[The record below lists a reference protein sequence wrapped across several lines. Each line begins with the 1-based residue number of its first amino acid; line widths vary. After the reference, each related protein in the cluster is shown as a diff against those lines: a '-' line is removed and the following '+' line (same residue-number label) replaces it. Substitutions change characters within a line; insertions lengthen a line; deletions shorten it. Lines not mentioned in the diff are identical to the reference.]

1 MTLSHPPTPSPLLA
15 FLDQTTIFQGLP
27 VDQLAEIA
35 NLAIVQSYRKGNI
48 LFHQGDEGI
57 GFFVV
62 KSGRIKVFKLS
73 KDGKEQILHIF
84 GERAHFA
91 EVPALDGKCFPAS
104 ASAIERSEVLFFPRE
119 RFLTLLEQQPVLAIN
134 MLKSFARHLRRFSQL
149 IDTLVLR
156 EVPAR
161 LATYLLGLSEQSD
174 GDETVEL
181 DLPKGQLAARLGTI
195 PETLSRVFSKL
206 SGEDLIEIEGS
217 KIELL
222 DLKRLKQLAVGDI
235 TLRAD
240 RQS

>member
-1 MTLSHPPTPSPLLA
+1 MTLSQPPQPSPLSA
-15 FLDQTTIFQGLP
+15 FLNQTTLFQDLP
-27 VDQLAEIA
+27 IEQLAEIA
-35 NLAIVQSYRKGNI
+35 TLAIVQFYNKGDI

-73 KDGKEQILHIF
+73 TDGKEQILHIF
-84 GERAHFA
+84 GKGSHFA

-104 ASAIERSEVLFFPRE
+104 AAAIERSEVLFFPRQC
-119 RFLTLLEQQPVLAIN
+119 FLTLLEQQPVLAIN
-134 MLKSFARHLRRFSQL
+134 LLKSFARHLRRFSHL

-161 LATYLLGLSEQSD
+161 LAIYLLSLSEQI
-174 GDETVEL
+174 GNAETVEL

-206 SGEDLIEIEGS
+206 SGEGLIELDGS
-217 KIELL
+217 KVRLL
-222 DLKRLKQLAVGDI
+222 DLKRLKQFAVGK
-235 TLRAD
+235 RNC
-240 RQS
+240 